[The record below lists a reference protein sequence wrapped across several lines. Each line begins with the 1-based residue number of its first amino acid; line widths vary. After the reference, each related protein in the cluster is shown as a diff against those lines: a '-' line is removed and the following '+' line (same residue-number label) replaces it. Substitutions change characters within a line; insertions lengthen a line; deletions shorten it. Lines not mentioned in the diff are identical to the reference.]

1 MLQTAAF
8 TDLRNYIKKRIYK
21 AQYQRGGTWYDAALV
36 EKEVTSSGLA
46 RIKVQISP
54 GVVTTI
60 TGVRLINTEGQ
71 VWAVKTVSVKIERA
85 NENLYQWFDFE
96 ITETEDES

>member
-8 TDLRNYIKKRIYK
+8 ADLRNFIKKRIYK
-21 AQYQRGGTWYDAALV
+21 AQYQRGGSWYDAALV
-36 EKEVTSSGLA
+36 EKVVTSGGVA

-54 GVVTTI
+54 GVACTI

-71 VWAVKTVSVKIERA
+71 VWASKTISVVLETA
-85 NENLYQWFDFE
+85 ETNLLQWFDFE
-96 ITETEDES
+96 ITEEES

>member
-21 AQYQRGGTWYDAALV
+21 AQYQQGGSWYDAALV
-36 EKEVTSSGLA
+36 SKEVTSGGIA

-54 GVVTTI
+54 GIACTI
-60 TGVRLINTEGQ
+60 TGVRLINTDGQ
-71 VWAVKTVSVKIERA
+71 VWATKAISVVLETA
-85 NENLYQWFDFE
+85 ETNLLQWFDFE
-96 ITETEDES
+96 ITEEES

>member
-8 TDLRNYIKKRIYK
+8 TDLRNYIIKRIYK
-21 AQYQRGGTWYDAALV
+21 AQYQMGGSWRDAALV
-36 EKEVTSSGLA
+36 GKEVTNGIA

-54 GVVTTI
+54 GTTGTI

-71 VWAVKTVSVKIERA
+71 VWATKAISVVLETT
-85 NENLYQWFDFE
+85 ETNLLQWFDFE
-96 ITETEDES
+96 ITEEES